1 MSKETKQKHAIT
13 DHLQTCPA
21 RGIIGVISKKWVFL
35 VINALGNNQK
45 LRFNGLMT
53 QLEGVS
59 PKTLADTLK
68 TLEKEGLIDKKSF
81 NEIPPRVEY
90 SLTGDGRELRKAIMP
105 LLQWAASRNNSTKT
119 ECKLRCQQKTT
130 R

>member
-1 MSKETKQKHAIT
+1 MPKETEQKHAVT
-13 DHLQTCPA
+13 DHLRVCPV
-21 RGIIGVISKKWVFL
+21 RGIIDVISKKWAFL
-35 VINALGNNQK
+35 IINALGNNQK

-68 TLEKEGLIDKKSF
+68 TLKKEGLVNKKSF

-90 SLTGDGRELRKAIMP
+90 SLTEDGKELRKAITP
-105 LLQWAASRNNSTKT
+105 LLQWAASRGDGTST
-119 ECKLRCQQKTT
+119 ECRLRCQRKTAH
-130 R
+130 

>member
-1 MSKETKQKHAIT
+1 MSRVIKEKHAIA

-21 RGIIGVISKKWVFL
+21 RGILDVTRKKWAFL
-35 VINALGNNQK
+35 IINALGDNQR

-68 TLEKEGLIDKKSF
+68 TLEKEGLIDKRSF

-90 SLTGDGRELRKAIMP
+90 SLTGDGRELRKAVMP
-105 LLQWAASRNNSTKT
+105 LLQWAASRNNGTKV
-119 ECKLRCQQKTT
+119 ECKLRLHKKTT
-130 R
+130 Q